1 MAAHTVHK
9 ETFSDVLRKRSA
21 LLIALSALLVL
32 ILAFSF
38 VLQTVNARKTDIYPD
53 KLPSVFSLTPV
64 KTNAEEERAVVLTET
79 APVDESYFADALFCG
94 DSLSD
99 GIRIYEVF
107 AGFDTCTMVGISP
120 QSAATEAF
128 YETEDGRTL
137 TMVETIV
144 EKQPSRVYVML
155 GTNGLNWASVD
166 TLIAGYSEFLD
177 AVRSQMPALDII
189 IESIPPTTRETA
201 EKRPSYVIENI
212 NAYNAALL
220 ELAKSKGCY
229 YLDIHA
235 AVVGA
240 DGYLP
245 DEIAAPDG
253 IHFQI
258 SGYQIWK
265 DYLFNHTIQGSA
277 AYSIG
282 PDGSM
287 IFTAGT
293 GQTPAEAPPTEES
306 AEGEPAAEGAEATA
320 EGEPAPEA
328 ETEPAAEETAPATE
342 GE

>member
-1 MAAHTVHK
+1 MAADTVRK
-9 ETFSDVLRKRSA
+9 ETFSEVLRKRSA
-21 LLIALSALLVL
+21 LLIVLSALLVL

-38 VLQTVNARKTDIYPD
+38 VLQTVNARKIDIYPD
-53 KLPSVFSLTPV
+53 KLPSVFALTPV

-99 GIRIYEVF
+99 GIRIYDVF

-229 YLDIHA
+229 YIDIHA
-235 AVVGA
+235 AVVGE

-245 DEIAAPDG
+245 DDIAAPDG

-265 DYLFNHTIQGSA
+265 DYLFTHTIQGSA

-293 GQTPAEAPPTEES
+293 GQTAAEAPPADEN
-306 AEGEPAAEGAEATA
+306 AEGEPAAEGAEAPA
-320 EGEPAPEA
+320 EGE
-328 ETEPAAEETAPATE
+328 TGEPALEEAAPSD
-342 GE
+342 

>member
-1 MAAHTVHK
+1 MTAGTVRK
-9 ETFSDVLRKRSA
+9 ETFTDVLRRSAA
-21 LLIALSALLVL
+21 LLIVLSALLVL

-38 VLQTVNARKTDIYPD
+38 ALQIVNAQKADIYPD
-53 KLPSVFSLTPV
+53 KLPSAFSLTPV
-64 KTNAEEERAVVLTET
+64 KANAEEERAVVLTET

-107 AGFDTCTMVGISP
+107 AGFNTCTMVGISP

-166 TLIAGYSEFLD
+166 SLIAGYSEFLD

-229 YLDIHA
+229 YIDIHA
-235 AVVGA
+235 AVVGE

-245 DEIAAPDG
+245 DDIAAPDG

-265 DYLFNHTIQGSA
+265 DYLFTHTIQGSA

-287 IFTAGT
+287 MFTSGT
-293 GQTPAEAPPTEES
+293 GQTAPEAPPAEENGEEN
-306 AEGEPAAEGAEATA
+306 AEGESTA
-320 EGEPAPEA
+320 EGEPAPEQPA
-328 ETEPAAEETAPATE
+328 PETE
-342 GE
+342 G